1 MILKSCLISFPQAG
15 PEGETVIVS
24 PPQLNT
30 HPLGFSVGSFQPLI
44 SPTGSGKS
52 PVVRR
57 RCRGSRLFP
66 SFCSEPGRHWPLSC
80 CRDLRPR
87 RPGMAVRMFCNRCFQ
102 PPGKSSSQ
110 FSLTSCGHV
119 FCHLCLQ
126 QGKKEEC
133 LICGTPC
140 RIILLSKQTDFN
152 IQAFFMGIDGLC
164 KRYSKETSQISEFQ
178 EKHRRRLLAFY
189 REKISKL
196 EESLKTLTQQI
207 QQIQSKGS
215 SQQTVQLS
223 VSKPV
228 KHSVSAPSAKP
239 VGYSSYSFLPAY
251 SSTSKIVESMDIDL
265 SPSPMRK
272 LETAAGPARL
282 SLISPPQD
290 GRMGI
295 VSHRGP
301 QLIGLSSSQN
311 SVSRTPPSQI
321 PYNGPSHVLSS
332 SLQSRIGMWDTS
344 GFRVPQFTP
353 PPSQSSVPRQPISIS
368 NLLQRQCLGK

>member
-1 MILKSCLISFPQAG
+1 
-15 PEGETVIVS
+15 
-24 PPQLNT
+24 
-30 HPLGFSVGSFQPLI
+30 
-44 SPTGSGKS
+44 
-52 PVVRR
+52 
-57 RCRGSRLFP
+57 
-66 SFCSEPGRHWPLSC
+66 
-80 CRDLRPR
+80 
-87 RPGMAVRMFCNRCFQ
+87 MAVWVFCNRCFQ

-164 KRYSKETSQISEFQ
+164 KKYSKETSQISEFQ

-207 QQIQSKGS
+207 QQIQR
-215 SQQTVQLS
+215 
-223 VSKPV
+223 
-228 KHSVSAPSAKP
+228 
-239 VGYSSYSFLPAY
+239 
-251 SSTSKIVESMDIDL
+251 VESMDIDL

-290 GRMGI
+290 GRMGS
-295 VSHRGP
+295 VSYRGP
-301 QLIGLSSSQN
+301 PQVGLTSSQN
-311 SVSRTPPSQI
+311 SM
-321 PYNGPSHVLSS
+321 
-332 SLQSRIGMWDTS
+332 SRIYSSWRKHTGKMIVVFVMIQTIMEGIVETS
-344 GFRVPQFTP
+344 VACTAFYQQGLLI
-353 PPSQSSVPRQPISIS
+353 PSFHLPSLSFGSLTLPTSPTLAIY
-368 NLLQRQCLGK
+368 LH